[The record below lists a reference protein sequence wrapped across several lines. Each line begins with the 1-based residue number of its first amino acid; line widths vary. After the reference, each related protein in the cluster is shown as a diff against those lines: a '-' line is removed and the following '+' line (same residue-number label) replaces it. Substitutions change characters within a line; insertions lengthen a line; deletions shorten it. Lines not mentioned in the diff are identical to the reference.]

1 MAILRGGRRIGNYAI
16 RLGIPRDRSLDNVE
30 GDRRLKRVQG
40 PTPEST
46 IGRVMGAISQGEG
59 FARPN
64 RFMVDFILPSGVFS
78 TSSPNASEFDDSI
91 LFEEEVRRST
101 RVGELNSNTEVQRG
115 LRAFVESVDMPGRTL
130 DTTDFTIYGPKRQI
144 VTGHSFS
151 GEITMTVY
159 CDKYLR
165 QRGFFEMWQKAA
177 FDQGTNNVHFY
188 DEYTGGLRIYQL
200 GAFAENADRDRISYG
215 VELFECFPKTIS
227 AVSYNQ
233 GSENEIQKISVSL
246 AFKSWINLTLD
257 QVGSYTVGGGFKK
270 PTVIGADRGL
280 IGNILSKL
288 PKEIQRAGRQVVNV
302 IRQRVPI
309 GAVTGGKVFP
319 PLL

>member
-1 MAILRGGRRIGNYAI
+1 MAILRGGRRIGNYDI
-16 RLGIPRDRSLDNVE
+16 RVGFPRDRSLDNVE
-30 GDRRLKRVQG
+30 GDKRLSRLQG
-40 PTPEST
+40 PNPET
-46 IGRVMGAISQGEG
+46 FIGRVMAAVSQGEG
-59 FARPN
+59 FARPTK
-64 RFMVDFILPSGVFS
+64 FMCDFVLPKG
-78 TSSPNASEFDDSI
+78 ADA
-91 LFEEEVRRST
+91 LFEEGRYNEIART
-101 RVGELNSNTEVQRG
+101 TLEGELNNNTEIQRG
-115 LRAFVESVDMPGRTL
+115 LRAFVETIDMPGRTL
-130 DTTDFTIYGPKRQI
+130 DTTDFTTYGPKRQI

-159 CDKYLR
+159 VDKYLR
-165 QRGFFEMWQKAA
+165 QRGFFETWQKAA

-188 DEYTGGLRIYQL
+188 DEYTGGVRIYQL

-309 GAVTGGKVFP
+309 GAVTGGKIFP

>member
-1 MAILRGGRRIGNYAI
+1 MAILRGGRRIGNYDI

-30 GDRRLKRVQG
+30 GDKRLSRVQG
-40 PTPEST
+40 PNPEST
-46 IGRVMGAISQGEG
+46 IGRVMAAVSQGEG

-64 RFMVDFILPSGVFS
+64 RFMVDFILPKGVG
-78 TSSPNASEFDDSI
+78 TQQAGPPGAEGI
-91 LFEEEVRRST
+91 MFEEEVIRST
-101 RVGELNSNTEVQRG
+101 KAGELNSYSEIQRG

-130 DTTDFTIYGPKRQI
+130 DTTDFKTYGPKRSI

-280 IGNILSKL
+280 IGNILQKL
-288 PKEIQRAGRQVVNV
+288 PPEIRRAGRQVVNV

>member
-1 MAILRGGRRIGNYAI
+1 MAILRGGRRIGNYDI

-30 GDRRLKRVQG
+30 GDRRLNRVQG
-40 PTPEST
+40 PTKQST
-46 IGRVMGAISQGEG
+46 IGRVMAAISQGEG

-64 RFMVDFILPSGVFS
+64 RFMVDFILPKGVQYNADETSGEI
-78 TSSPNASEFDDSI
+78 T
-91 LFEEEVRRST
+91 FEEEIIRST
-101 RVGELNSNTEVQRG
+101 KSGELNSYSEIQRG

-130 DTTDFTIYGPKRQI
+130 DTTDFKTYGPKRSI

-165 QRGFFEMWQKAA
+165 QRGFFETWQKAA

-188 DEYTGGLRIYQL
+188 DEYTGGVRIYQL

-270 PTVIGADRGL
+270 PTVIGADKGL
-280 IGNILSKL
+280 IGNILNKL
-288 PKEIQRAGRQVVNV
+288 PPEIRRAGRQVVNV

-319 PLL
+319 PLF

>member
-1 MAILRGGRRIGNYAI
+1 MAILRGGRRIGNYDI

-30 GDRRLKRVQG
+30 GDKRLGRVQG
-40 PTPEST
+40 GNPEST
-46 IGRVMGAISQGEG
+46 IGRVLGQIAQGEG

-64 RFMVDFILPSGVFS
+64 RFMCDFILPSGVG
-78 TSSPNASEFDDSI
+78 TQAAGPPTEPSI
-91 LFEEEVRRST
+91 MFEEEVKRST
-101 RVGELNSNTEVQRG
+101 KQGELQANTEVQRG
-115 LRAFVESVDMPGRTL
+115 LRAFIESVDMPGRTL
-130 DTTDFTIYGPKRQI
+130 DTTDFKIYGPKRQI

-159 CDKYLR
+159 CDKYMR
-165 QRGFFEMWQKAA
+165 QRSFFEMWQKAA

-188 DEYTGGLRIYQL
+188 DEYTGGMRIYQL

-257 QVGSYTVGGGFKK
+257 QVGNYTVGGGFKK
-270 PTVIGADRGL
+270 PTVISADRGL
-280 IGNILSKL
+280 IGNIINKL
-288 PKEIQRAGRQVVNV
+288 PPEIRRAGRDVVNV

-309 GAVTGGKVFP
+309 GAVTGGRVFP

>member
-1 MAILRGGRRIGNYAI
+1 MAILRGGRRIGNYDI

-30 GDRRLKRVQG
+30 GDRRLNRVQG

-46 IGRVMGAISQGEG
+46 IGRVMAAVSQGEG

-64 RFMVDFILPSGVFS
+64 RFMVDFILPKGVQYNADETSGEI
-78 TSSPNASEFDDSI
+78 T
-91 LFEEEVRRST
+91 FEEEIIRST
-101 RVGELNSNTEVQRG
+101 KSGELNSYSEVQRG

-130 DTTDFTIYGPKRQI
+130 DTTDFITYGPKRQV

-151 GEITMTVY
+151 GEITMSVY

-188 DEYTGGLRIYQL
+188 EDYIGAVRIYQL

-215 VELFECFPKTIS
+215 VHLFECFPKTIS
-227 AVSYNQ
+227 AVSYSQ

-246 AFKSWINLTLD
+246 AFRNWQNLTLD
-257 QVGSYTVGGGFKK
+257 QVGNYTIGGGFKK
-270 PTVIGADRGL
+270 PEVVSADRGL
-280 IGNILSKL
+280 IGNILQKL
-288 PKEIQRAGRQVVNV
+288 PPDLRRAGRDAVNV
-302 IRQRVPI
+302 LKQRVPI
-309 GAVTGGKVFP
+309 GAVFGGKVFP

>member
-1 MAILRGGRRIGNYAI
+1 MAILRGGRRIGNYDI

-30 GDRRLKRVQG
+30 GDRRLNRVQG

-46 IGRVMGAISQGEG
+46 IGRVMAAVSQGEG

-64 RFMVDFILPSGVFS
+64 RFMVDFILPKGVDGGS
-78 TSSPNASEFDDSI
+78 AQGPGGSEGL
-91 LFEEEVRRST
+91 LFEEEVIRST
-101 RVGELNSNTEVQRG
+101 KSGELNSYSEVQRG

-130 DTTDFTIYGPKRQI
+130 DTTDFTTYGPKRQV

-151 GEITMTVY
+151 GEITMSVY

-270 PTVIGADRGL
+270 PTVIGADKGL
-280 IGNILSKL
+280 IGNILNKL
-288 PKEIQRAGRQVVNV
+288 PPEIRRAGRQVVNV

>member
-1 MAILRGGRRIGNYAI
+1 MAILRGGRRIGNYDI

-30 GDRRLKRVQG
+30 GDRRLGRVQG
-40 PTPEST
+40 GNPEST
-46 IGRVMGAISQGEG
+46 IGRVMGAIAQGEG

-64 RFMVDFILPSGVFS
+64 RFMCDFILPKGIDTGSAQG
-78 TSSPNASEFDDSI
+78 PGGSEGI
-91 LFEEEVRRST
+91 LFEEEVVRST
-101 RVGELNSNTEVQRG
+101 KNGELQSNSEVQRG
-115 LRAFVESVDMPGRTL
+115 LRAFIESIDMPGRTL
-130 DTTDFTIYGPKRQI
+130 DTTDFKTYGPKRSI

-165 QRGFFEMWQKAA
+165 QRTFFEMWQKAA

-200 GAFAENADRDRISYG
+200 GSFAENADRDRISYG
-215 VELFECFPKTIS
+215 VELFECYPKTIS

-233 GSENEIQKISVSL
+233 AESGDIQKISVSL

-270 PTVIGADRGL
+270 PTVISADRGL
-280 IGNILSKL
+280 IGNIINKL
-288 PKEIQRAGRQVVNV
+288 PPEIRRAGRQVVNV

>member
-1 MAILRGGRRIGNYAI
+1 MAILRGGRRIGNYDI
-16 RLGIPRDRSLDNVE
+16 RVGIPRDRSLQNVL
-30 GDRRLKRVQG
+30 GDPRLKQRAG
-40 PTPEST
+40 GNPEST
-46 IGRVMGAISQGEG
+46 IGRFQGKMAEGEG
-59 FARPN
+59 FARPS
-64 RFMVDFILPSGVFS
+64 RFMVDFILPKGVQYNADETSGEI
-78 TSSPNASEFDDSI
+78 T
-91 LFEEEVRRST
+91 FEEEIIRST
-101 RVGELNSNTEVQRG
+101 KSGELNSYSEIQRG

-130 DTTDFTIYGPKRQI
+130 DTTDFKTYGPKRSI

-165 QRGFFEMWQKAA
+165 QRGFFETWQKAA

-270 PTVIGADRGL
+270 PTVIGADKGL
-280 IGNILSKL
+280 IGNILNKL
-288 PKEIQRAGRQVVNV
+288 PPEIRRAGRQVVNV

-309 GAVTGGKVFP
+309 GAVTGGRVFP

>member
-1 MAILRGGRRIGNYAI
+1 MAILRGGRRIGNYDI
-16 RLGIPRDRSLDNVE
+16 RLGIPRDSSLDNVE

-64 RFMVDFILPSGVFS
+64 RFMVDFILPKGVG
-78 TSSPNASEFDDSI
+78 TEIAGSPANQQ
-91 LFEEEVRRST
+91 LMFEEEVKRST
-101 RVGELNSNTEVQRG
+101 KAGELNSYSEIQRG
-115 LRAFVESVDMPGRTL
+115 LRAFVETIDMPGRTL
-130 DTTDFTIYGPKRQI
+130 DTTDFTTYGPKRQI

-159 CDKYLR
+159 VDKYLR
-165 QRGFFEMWQKAA
+165 QRGFFETWQKAA

-188 DEYTGGLRIYQL
+188 DEYTGGVRIYQL

>member
-1 MAILRGGRRIGNYAI
+1 MAILRGGRRIGPFDI

-30 GDRRLKRVQG
+30 GDKRLTRVQG
-40 PTPEST
+40 GNPEST
-46 IGRVMGAISQGEG
+46 VGRIMGQIAQGEG

-64 RFMVDFILPSGVFS
+64 RFMVDFILPKGVG
-78 TSSPNASEFDDSI
+78 TQQVGPPGREE
-91 LFEEEVRRST
+91 LMFEEEIVRST
-101 RVGELNSNTEVQRG
+101 KQGELQAQKEIQRG
-115 LRAFVESVDMPGRTL
+115 LRAFVESVDMPGRNL
-130 DTTDFTIYGPKRQI
+130 ETTDLKFYGPKRQV

-159 CDKYLR
+159 CDKYMR
-165 QRGFFEMWQKAA
+165 QRAFFEMWQKAA

-233 GSENEIQKISVSL
+233 GANNDIQRISVSL

-257 QVGSYTVGGGFKK
+257 QVGNYTVGGGFKA
-270 PTVIGADRGL
+270 PTVTSRDRGL
-280 IGNILSKL
+280 IGNIINKL
-288 PKEIQRAGRQVVNV
+288 PPEIRRAGRDVVNV

-309 GAVTGGKVFP
+309 GAVTGGRVFP

>member
-1 MAILRGGRRIGNYAI
+1 MAILRGGRRIGNYDI

-30 GDRRLKRVQG
+30 GDKRLSRVQG

-46 IGRVMGAISQGEG
+46 IGRVMAAVSQGEG

-64 RFMVDFILPSGVFS
+64 RFMVDFILPKGVGVQELEPEQDFG
-78 TSSPNASEFDDSI
+78 I
-91 LFEEEVRRST
+91 LFEEEVQRST
-101 RVGELNSNTEVQRG
+101 KAGELNSYSEIQRG

-159 CDKYLR
+159 CDKYMR

-280 IGNILSKL
+280 IGNIIQKL
-288 PKEIQRAGRQVVNV
+288 PPEIRRAGRQVVNV

>member
-1 MAILRGGRRIGNYAI
+1 MAILRGGRRIGNYDI

-30 GDRRLKRVQG
+30 GDRRLNRVQG

-46 IGRVMGAISQGEG
+46 IGRVMAAVSQGEG

-64 RFMVDFILPSGVFS
+64 RFMVDFILPKGVQYNADETSGEI
-78 TSSPNASEFDDSI
+78 T
-91 LFEEEVRRST
+91 FEEEIIRST
-101 RVGELNSNTEVQRG
+101 KSGELNSYSEVQRG

-130 DTTDFTIYGPKRQI
+130 DTTDFTTYGPKRQV

-151 GEITMTVY
+151 GEITMSVY

-270 PTVIGADRGL
+270 PTVIGADKGL
-280 IGNILSKL
+280 IGNILNKL
-288 PKEIQRAGRQVVNV
+288 PPEIRRAGRQVVNV

>member
-1 MAILRGGRRIGNYAI
+1 MA
-16 RLGIPRDRSLDNVE
+16 
-30 GDRRLKRVQG
+30 
-40 PTPEST
+40 
-46 IGRVMGAISQGEG
+46 AISQGEG

-64 RFMVDFILPSGVFS
+64 RFMVDFILPKGVNYQ
-78 TSSPNASEFDDSI
+78 TIDQE
-91 LFEEEVRRST
+91 LLLEEEVRRST
-101 RVGELNSNTEVQRG
+101 KNGELNSYSEIQRG

-159 CDKYLR
+159 CDKYMR
-165 QRGFFEMWQKAA
+165 QRGFFETWQKAA

-188 DEYTGGLRIYQL
+188 DEYTGGVRIYQL

-270 PTVIGADRGL
+270 PTVIGADKGL
-280 IGNILSKL
+280 IGNILNKL
-288 PKEIQRAGRQVVNV
+288 PPEIRRAGRQVVNV

-309 GAVTGGKVFP
+309 GAVTGGRVFP